1 MAVIR
6 AIANGNWSASSTW
19 TGGVF
24 PSNGDTVLSNGF
36 NVTIDTPVT
45 IGGANNPSVNAGS
58 FVTSQYYQITSVG
71 STSFTSI
78 GASSNTVGTVFQ
90 ATGTGSGTGT
100 AIARATITNLVL
112 AGSTAGGGF
121 LMPSVQ
127 TLTTD
132 IRAGTLSSAL
142 TLSATTGTLSLSNVF
157 IVVGT
162 ASAIHGINV
171 TSTAGLSLTGCTIS
185 GAVSSGS
192 SAHYINNASTATIT
206 VTNCAL
212 NSDGNSGNSCAINNA
227 STGTVIVSGSSLV
240 GTNGAAGV
248 VSNLSTGSVTI
259 SNCTLTATGT
269 RNVIA
274 NTSTGSVTI
283 SGCTIT
289 TSSVAGSTPIISNTS
304 SGTFTI
310 TSSTLYA
317 SNANS
322 AFTGSNVAANVS
334 ISGILVGSAN
344 GYPAVYCIK
353 WQVGTSPTGS
363 YIVQSLNGSTTTF
376 TWYGA
381 DYSGFGQPSIAD
393 VRSGVSYAAGAL
405 TGTAVIP
412 SPSSVAYGVNVD
424 ATTGT
429 AVLTPSAVQAAILP
443 LL

>member
-1 MAVIR
+1 MALIR
-6 AIANGNWSASSTW
+6 AAANGNWSSSSTW
-19 TGGVF
+19 TGGIL
-24 PSNGDTVLSNGF
+24 PGNGDTVLSNGF

-58 FVTSQYYQITSVG
+58 FIASQFYQITSVG
-71 STSFTSI
+71 TTNFLSH
-78 GASSNTVGTVFQ
+78 GATSNTVGTIFQ
-90 ATGTGSGTGT
+90 ASNAGSGTGT
-100 AIARATITNLVL
+100 AIARATITNLIL
-112 AGSTAGGGF
+112 SGSTAGGGF

-132 IRAGTLSSAL
+132 IRAGTLNSAL
-142 TLSATTGTLSLSNVF
+142 TLSATTGTLSLSNVL
-157 IVVGT
+157 IIVGT
-162 ASAIHGINV
+162 GSAIHGINV
-171 TSTAGLSLTGCTIS
+171 TSTAGLSLTGCTIG
-185 GAVSSGS
+185 GASSSGS
-192 SAHYINNASTATIT
+192 GAHYINNASTATIT

-212 NSDGNSGNSCAINNA
+212 NSDGGSGNSCAINNL
-227 STGTVIVSGSSLV
+227 SSGSVIVSGSSLV
-240 GTNGAAGV
+240 GSNGAAGV
-248 VSNLSTGSVTI
+248 VSNLATGSVTL
-259 SNCTLTATGT
+259 SGCTLTATAT
-269 RNVIA
+269 RNVLA

-289 TSSVAGSTPIISNTS
+289 TSSVAASSPILANLSTGN
-304 SGTFTI
+304 FTI

-322 AFTGSNVAANVS
+322 AFVGSNAAANVS
-334 ISGILVGSAN
+334 ISGILVGSSN

-381 DYSGFGQPSIAD
+381 DFSGFGQPSIAD
-393 VRSGVSYAAGAL
+393 VRSGVSYALGGL

-429 AVLTPSAVQAAILP
+429 AVLTPSAVQAALLP

>member
-1 MAVIR
+1 MALIR

-24 PSNGDTVLSNGF
+24 PGNGDTVLSNGF
-36 NVTIDTPVT
+36 NVTIDTPVS
-45 IGGANNPSVNAGS
+45 IGGTNNPSVNAGS
-58 FVTSQYYQITSVG
+58 IVTSQYYQITSVG
-71 STSFTSI
+71 STNFTSI
-78 GASSNTVGTVFQ
+78 GAGSNTVGTVFL
-90 ATGTGSGTGT
+90 ASGAGSGTGT
-100 AIARATITNLVL
+100 AIARATITNSVL

-142 TLSATTGTLSLSNVF
+142 TLSATSGTLSLSNVF
-157 IVVGT
+157 ISVGT
-162 ASAIHGINV
+162 GSAIHGINV
-171 TSTAGLSLTGCTIS
+171 TSTAGLSLTGCTIGGS
-185 GAVSSGS
+185 SSSGS
-192 SAHYINNASTATIT
+192 GAHYINNASTATIT
-206 VTNCAL
+206 ATNCAL
-212 NSDGNSGNSCAINNA
+212 SSDGSSGSSCAINNP
-227 STGTVIVSGSSLV
+227 STGSVIVSGSSLV
-240 GTNGAAGV
+240 GTGGSSGV
-248 VSNLSTGSVTI
+248 ISNLSAGSVTL
-259 SNCTLTATGT
+259 SNCTLTATGI
-269 RNVIA
+269 RNVLA

-289 TSSVAGSTPIISNTS
+289 TSSTAASSPILANAS

-317 SNANS
+317 SSVSS

-344 GYPAVYCIK
+344 GYPAVHCVK

-363 YIVQSLNGSTTTF
+363 YIVQSLDGASSTF

-381 DYSGFGQPSIAD
+381 DFSGFGQPSIAD
-393 VRSGVSYAAGAL
+393 VRSGVSYASGAL

-424 ATTGT
+424 ATKGT
-429 AVLTPSAVQAAILP
+429 AVLTPSAVQAALLP